1 MRLFPILT
9 ALIVSAFLYA
19 LVIERE
25 ALMVFAQ
32 TATGQGDAAADT
44 EEGAQPRVGV
54 VVLKSQAQTI
64 DNAVILRGQTEAAR
78 QVEVRAETSGLVVS
92 DPLRKGTFVE
102 AGTMLCELDLG
113 TRSASRTEA
122 SANLSL
128 AQSRV
133 PEAQARLAE
142 ARSRVIEA
150 QINLNAATRLSE
162 DGFATETRVASAE
175 ASAEAADAGVQ
186 AAISGVSSAQAGV
199 ESAQAAVALVEKDI
213 ERLIINAPFDGL
225 LESDAAELG
234 SLLQNGS
241 PCATIIQLDP
251 IKLVGFAP
259 ETEVNRII
267 VGANAGARL
276 ASGQEVRG
284 RVTFLSRSA
293 DPTTR
298 TFRVEVQVPNADLS
312 IRDGQTA
319 EILVQSAG
327 STAHLLPQSALTL
340 DDQGTLGLRVVSD
353 NETAMFTP
361 VTLVR
366 DTIEGVWVSGLP
378 DTSQVI
384 VVGQEF
390 VSDGVPVAI
399 TYRDATNLEVSQ

>member
-44 EEGAQPRVGV
+44 EEDAQPRVGV

>member
-44 EEGAQPRVGV
+44 EEDAQPRVGV
-54 VVLKSQAQTI
+54 IVLKSQAQTI

-92 DPLRKGTFVE
+92 DPMRKGTFVE

-259 ETEVNRII
+259 ETEVNRIT

>member
-32 TATGQGDAAADT
+32 TATDQGDAAADT
-44 EEGAQPRVGV
+44 EEDAQPRVSV